1 MDLIDGSDAILA
13 ERLARLRQDHR
24 DLDSAI
30 EALVGRPVA
39 DQMQL
44 ARLKRRK
51 LQLRDQI
58 ALLEDRL
65 VPDIIA

>member
-30 EALVGRPVA
+30 EALVSRPVA

-58 ALLEDRL
+58 AILEDRL